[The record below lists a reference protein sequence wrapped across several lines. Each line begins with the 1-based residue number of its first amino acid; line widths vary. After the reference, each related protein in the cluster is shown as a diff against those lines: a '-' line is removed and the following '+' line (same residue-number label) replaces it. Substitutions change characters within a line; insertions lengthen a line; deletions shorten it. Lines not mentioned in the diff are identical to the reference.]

1 MADKAIHDHPNAEE
15 QEVEAIQAREQR
27 IERME
32 QTLEQRLERRLDQR
46 FEELRVMLGALG
58 LRAGQNAEDG
68 RRAYRVVPREEP
80 VVRHIS
86 TNRTLQ
92 VDAGLYQHGGYDQ
105 VVNYYDSGR
114 FEWDHGD
121 NHPRRIPIFDGRV
134 SDEDFLEWI
143 SNVDCF
149 FITMISLITEAE

>member
-1 MADKAIHDHPNAEE
+1 MADKAIHNHPNAEE

-32 QTLEQRLERRLDQR
+32 QTLEQKLERRLDQR

-80 VVRHIS
+80 VV
-86 TNRTLQ
+86 
-92 VDAGLYQHGGYDQ
+92 
-105 VVNYYDSGR
+105 
-114 FEWDHGD
+114 
-121 NHPRRIPIFDGRV
+121 
-134 SDEDFLEWI
+134 
-143 SNVDCF
+143 
-149 FITMISLITEAE
+149 